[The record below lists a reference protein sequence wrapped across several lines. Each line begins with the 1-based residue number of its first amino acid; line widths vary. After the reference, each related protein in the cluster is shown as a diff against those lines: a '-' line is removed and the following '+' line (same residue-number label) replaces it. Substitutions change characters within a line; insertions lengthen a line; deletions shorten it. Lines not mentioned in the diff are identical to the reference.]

1 VNRSLTG
8 AFDESNNKEMFL
20 FGKTSVVFPWRS
32 TIADD
37 ADGRLDNDDDGDGVD
52 DGDGDDGDDDD
63 VVPLRLASVAVRWL

>member
-1 VNRSLTG
+1 MNRSLTG
-8 AFDESNNKEMFL
+8 AFDESNNEEM

-37 ADGRLDNDDDGDGVD
+37 ADGRLDTDDDGDGVD
-52 DGDGDDGDDDD
+52 DGDGDDGDDD